1 MRLFLLKEVKKRS
14 AFHSFFSNIFYSLSN
29 KPIKHNSNM
38 ATKND
43 VAHNWA
49 HQLKTRQTS
58 GNLSFEG
65 CLIYS
70 YRTAIGEVITL
81 KDGTKIYI
89 LNTGNYSHSTS
100 KHQNYAFG
108 AIPTDAIKF
117 SVSCDDFEQS
127 WGGLTWYRGNLSDKY
142 CKRTCKSFVQK
153 HLVKTFEML
162 EEFSTSKAMK
172 IEEEFSLKWFD
183 EAVRFCELTK
193 MTTIKQVLKEKSET
207 IKKWWYIKNPA
218 AFKKTM
224 LAILSGERSL
234 HVLVDIANGDGI
246 WQEYLARTK
255 GVRASKEARKINLLL
270 GFDTNSN
277 WNVYYQPYHYNYS
290 NGGKNTCATFPTNE
304 TYISRAMQG
313 QVPGGFKA
321 SQIAKL
327 RENGQLIVT
336 LLECKRKNFQLNCA
350 SIDNHLRVE
359 RKKKAKERLELH
371 LGFTGFERHWY
382 SCSGNNRRASFNY
395 DGTVVTFNFWN
406 RERSLGWEEYNDY
419 AKMSFDEQKEFIHTK
434 RLEMLAQLKH
444 ENEEHER
451 FEREQSERQRIAREE
466 REKVAKLYA
475 EKKSYI
481 EEMKAKGDTGVK
493 QLWHEGLLGNNLYGK
508 PNSFFNGGNALLRVS
523 ITGEQVESSKGIRV
537 SITECKRLWAIINR
551 WHTEHKEFDM
561 DDYETI
567 HATTS
572 DWGIKRYQ
580 NDIMIAGCHAIAY
593 SEMAAVAKQ
602 LGFC

>member
-1 MRLFLLKEVKKRS
+1 
-14 AFHSFFSNIFYSLSN
+14 
-29 KPIKHNSNM
+29 M

-49 HQLKTRQTS
+49 HQLKSRLTS

-81 KDGTKIYI
+81 KDGTKIYV
-89 LNTGNYSHSTS
+89 LNTGSYSNSTS
-100 KHQNYAFG
+100 KHQGYAFS

-117 SVSCDDFEQS
+117 SASCDDFEIG
-127 WGGLTWYRGNLSDKY
+127 WNGLTYYKGTFEDNKY
-142 CKRTCKSFVQK
+142 CKGGCKTFVLK
-153 HLVKTFEML
+153 HLTKTFEIL
-162 EEFSTSKAMK
+162 EGFATSKAVK
-172 IEEEFSLKWFD
+172 NEEEFSLKWFD

-193 MTTIKQVLKEKSET
+193 TVTIKQMLKEKSSYMKT
-207 IKKWWYIKNPA
+207 WWNIKNPA

-224 LAILSGERSL
+224 LAILSGERGL
-234 HVLVDIANGDGI
+234 RVLVDMANGDGT
-246 WQEYLARTK
+246 WQEYFIRTN
-255 GVRASKEARKINLLL
+255 GVRASKEARKLNIML
-270 GFDTNSN
+270 GFAMNAG
-277 WNVYYQPYHYNYS
+277 WNYYYQPYYYHYGD
-290 NGGKNTCATFPTNE
+290 GGRNTCAKFPTNE
-304 TYISRAMQG
+304 TYISRSMQG
-313 QVPGGFKA
+313 HVKGGFKA

-327 RENGQLIVT
+327 RENGELVAT
-336 LLECKRKNFQLNCA
+336 LFDCKRKNFQLNCEYK
-350 SIDNHLRVE
+350 DKELKLDRQK
-359 RKKKAKERLELH
+359 RAKEHLEMH
-371 LGFTGFERHWY
+371 LGFSGFYNHYYGGSRKK
-382 SCSGNNRRASFNY
+382 RTSFNY
-395 DGTVVTFNFWN
+395 DGTVMVFNSWN
-406 RERSLGWEEYNDY
+406 SEESLGWDEYNSY
-419 AKMSFDEQKEFIHTK
+419 TKMSLDEQKQFIHTK
-434 RLEMLAQLKH
+434 RLEMLARLQQENA
-444 ENEEHER
+444 ENER
-451 FEREQSERQRIAREE
+451 IEREYSERQRIAREE